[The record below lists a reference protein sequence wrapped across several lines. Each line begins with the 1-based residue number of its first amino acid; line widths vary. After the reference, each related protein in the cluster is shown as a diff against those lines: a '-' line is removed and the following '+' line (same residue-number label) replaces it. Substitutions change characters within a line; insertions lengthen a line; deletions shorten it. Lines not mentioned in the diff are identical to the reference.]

1 MELDTNDEMKYIS
14 VRFTN
19 LDSQDNQKL
28 KKIFNGI
35 KCGETNFKIYYKR
48 ERTVS
53 QLNTLVCKL
62 VSILKGRGIDVDLPI
77 PTYIRF
83 GKSIPVILMNC
94 AKQHEVCYEQTIV
107 EINYALQIKNYEF

>member
-48 ERTVS
+48 ERAVS

-62 VSILKGRGIDVDLPI
+62 VSILKGKGMEVYMPI
-77 PTYIRF
+77 PQNVSF
-83 GKSIPVILMNC
+83 GKSVPVISKDRCN
-94 AKQHEVCYEQTIV
+94 QHEVCCEQTIV